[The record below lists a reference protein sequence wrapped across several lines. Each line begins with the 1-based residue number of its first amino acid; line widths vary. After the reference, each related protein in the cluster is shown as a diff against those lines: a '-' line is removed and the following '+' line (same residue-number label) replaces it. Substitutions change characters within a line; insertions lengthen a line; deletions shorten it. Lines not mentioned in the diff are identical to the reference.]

1 MRRFWWVILLVQSLE
16 AMRYEEESGGYEG
29 ALYLSIDLQQ
39 PHTLPKGS
47 LLDLKI
53 EALRSEL
60 ILPQSVA
67 SKRIEIEGKAPFAI
81 RILLDPAT
89 LDGSLQYTIRATI
102 SFNNRLLYSSQR
114 PFKPRRPQQQLTLE
128 RLYPQ

>member
-1 MRRFWWVILLVQSLE
+1 MMSLCLSLQ

-29 ALYLSIDLQQ
+29 ALYLSIELKK

-60 ILPQSVA
+60 ILPQSIA
-67 SKRIEIEGKAPFAI
+67 SKRIEIEGEAPFAI
-81 RILLDPAT
+81 RLSLDPAT
-89 LDGSLQYTIRATI
+89 LDGSLYYTIRATI
-102 SFNNRLLYSSQR
+102 SHENRLLYSSEL
-114 PFKPRRPQQQLTLE
+114 PFKPRRPPQRLTLE
-128 RLYPQ
+128 RLLYPQ